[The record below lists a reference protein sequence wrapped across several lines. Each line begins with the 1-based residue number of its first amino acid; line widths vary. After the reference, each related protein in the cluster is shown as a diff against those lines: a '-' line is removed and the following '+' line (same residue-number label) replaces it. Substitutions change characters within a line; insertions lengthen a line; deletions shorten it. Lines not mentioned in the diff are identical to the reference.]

1 MHKLECISLYQFIPI
16 VESLP
21 RIRTASAG
29 FNRIIENGIII
40 MATFSGQN
48 LGNKI
53 VDQQRRRI
61 KEAIHEESKIDSEK
75 DDDKFD
81 ASGKV
86 TTNG

>member
-1 MHKLECISLYQFIPI
+1 MGSRIYGELPVLRLGKTKRKNSLWYSYF
-16 VESLP
+16 
-21 RIRTASAG
+21 
-29 FNRIIENGIII
+29 NGIILS
-40 MATFSGQN
+40 TFSGQN

-53 VDQQRRRI
+53 VDQQRKKI

-81 ASGKV
+81 ASGEV

>member
-1 MHKLECISLYQFIPI
+1 
-16 VESLP
+16 
-21 RIRTASAG
+21 
-29 FNRIIENGIII
+29 